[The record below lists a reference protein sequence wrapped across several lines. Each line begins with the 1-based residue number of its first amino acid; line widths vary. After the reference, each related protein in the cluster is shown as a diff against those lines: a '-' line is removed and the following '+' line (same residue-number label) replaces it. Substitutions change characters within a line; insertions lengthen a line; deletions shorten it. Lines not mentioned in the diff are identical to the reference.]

1 MKTEQTTTEK
11 SHSEQQA
18 IAQLESII
26 EMVRA
31 LDKETAAEDWAKSK
45 SREAIIQEF
54 NDGGM
59 EFDNEA
65 TDDDLREEM
74 VDCVVRGHHDPSDFE
89 FDEDSAHE
97 RIQEDAL
104 SVQVRS
110 GWFTPGHEGER
121 LRAEEFE
128 ILLCTGGPACRI
140 IGELDDCGQPDSCR
154 LQHQDWGTPWT
165 EYFLNSEQRDYVLT
179 YCRVFYFGE

>member
-1 MKTEQTTTEK
+1 MKTTTTEK
-11 SHSEQQA
+11 QSHSEQQA

-31 LDKETAAEDWAKSK
+31 LDKESAAQDWAKAK

-59 EFDNEA
+59 EFDSES
-65 TDDDLREEM
+65 TDDELREEM

-89 FDEDSAHE
+89 FDEDSARE
-97 RIQEDAL
+97 TIQEDAL

-110 GWFTPGHEGER
+110 DWYSPGDSEGR
-121 LRAEEFE
+121 KPGEFE
-128 ILLCTGGPACRI
+128 ILLCTGGPAVRL
-140 IGELDDCGQPDSCR
+140 IGELSEHCEPDSVR

-165 EYFLNSEQRDYVLT
+165 EHFLNSNQREYVLT
-179 YCRVFYFGE
+179 YCRQFYFGE